1 MCETYKIEFLST
13 PFDEESADILEKV
26 GVRGFKIA
34 SCDITNFPL
43 IEHISRKKLPILLST
58 GF

>member
-26 GVRGFKIA
+26 SVRV
-34 SCDITNFPL
+34 
-43 IEHISRKKLPILLST
+43 SRLPRVILLI
-58 GF
+58 FP